1 MNRRERGSRY
11 EELAADYLEHSHM
24 HVIARNF
31 RCRFGEID
39 LIARDGRTLVFVEVK
54 YRTDAASGMPEEA
67 LSLSKKRTISKTAD
81 FYRVRYKIRSDIPCR
96 FDVIAFEG
104 DALRHYKNAF
114 PYMGGF

>member
-1 MNRRERGSRY
+1 MNRRERGTRY
-11 EELAADYLEHSHM
+11 EELAADYLEHSGM
-24 HVIARNF
+24 PVTARNF

-54 YRTDAASGMPEEA
+54 YRTNASSGLPEEA
-67 LSLSKKRTISKTAD
+67 LSVSKQRTISKAAD

-104 DALRHYKNAF
+104 DVLRHYKNAF